1 MIPRIQKAGGSFVG
15 AGRYYLHDKAAD
27 RDMPR
32 AEKPK
37 TDERV
42 WFTDTR
48 NLFALD
54 PERAFVEMWKT
65 AEDQQWLKAQVGG
78 RTSGR
83 ACEDPVK
90 TMSLAWHKEDQPTP
104 EHMVAA
110 ADAFLKHMG
119 WEQHQ
124 AVYIGHRDTE
134 HLHLHIVL
142 NRVNPENG
150 KTLND
155 WRDFPRAQAWALEY
169 EKEHGKVWCVEREIT
184 AAEREKR
191 EPELDHAMRAPA
203 SEKQPA
209 NQHVPHNVIEIARPS
224 QRQFEADEQTRR
236 DQFDQECATLKAE
249 QRTEREAW
257 FKDGKDLFRQL
268 RHDVYDAVRA
278 EQKADW
284 REFYKQAKAA
294 EQHADIATGD
304 AVLRA
309 HHFARDKN
317 WEMAEIALT
326 DYFAVRDDTHDK
338 LLDQKRDI
346 LTVQKEELQRRQ
358 KEACDALL
366 VERKEQYAE
375 LLVRQREERAAM
387 RGAHVQGHSAEFVLE
402 TRAAQAEERQQAND
416 NRQQD
421 AKAPEPAPAATP
433 IVEKI
438 REAVETV
445 APFVAEIVQNERST
459 RLTEPSPGVERTEGP
474 EPMKGAADL
483 AAGGIGAVAGYIA
496 DQMAE
501 LFAPTPPEIRE
512 ARAKEEAKREAEKPA
527 PETALPPSWQRSIE
541 AMIKAI
547 QQENEEKRARGYWE
561 ERDRGKDFGRDR

>member
-48 NLFALD
+48 NLFATD

-65 AEDQQWLKAQVGG
+65 AEDQQWLKTQAGSRTTGG
-78 RTSGR
+78 

-90 TMSLAWHKEDQPTP
+90 TMSLAWHKEDQPSP

-142 NRVNPENG
+142 NKVHPDTG

-155 WRDFPRAQAWALEY
+155 WRDQPRAQAWALAY
-169 EKEHGKVWCVEREIT
+169 EKEHGKVWCVEREIN
-184 AAEREKR
+184 AAERENR
-191 EPELDHAMRAPA
+191 APEFDHAMRAPA

-209 NQHVPHNVIEIARPS
+209 NQHVPHNIVELARPFE
-224 QRQFEADEQTRR
+224 RAFEAAEQERR
-236 DQFDQECATLKAE
+236 DQFDAERATLKAE
-249 QRTEREAW
+249 QRAEREAW
-257 FKDGKDLFRQL
+257 FKEGKDLFRQL

-278 EQKADW
+278 EHKAAW
-284 REFYKQAKAA
+284 RDYYTEAKAA
-294 EQHADIATGD
+294 DQHASAVIGD
-304 AVLRA
+304 ALLRA
-309 HHFARDKN
+309 HHFARAGD
-317 WEMAEIALT
+317 WEKAEQALH
-326 DYFAVRDDTHDK
+326 DPFAVRDDTDMK
-338 LLDQKRDI
+338 LHNQKI
-346 LTVQKEELQRRQ
+346 EIVQAQKDELQRRQ

-366 VERKEQYAE
+366 AERKEQYAE
-375 LLVRQREERAAM
+375 LLVRQREERASM
-387 RGAHVQGHSAEFVLE
+387 RGAHVQGQSAEFVLE
-402 TRAAQAEERQQAND
+402 TRAARAEERQQAND
-416 NRQQD
+416 NRQPE
-421 AKAPEPAPAATP
+421 AKAPEPMPTLEP
-433 IVEKI
+433 IAE
-438 REAVETV
+438 RMRGAVEAA
-445 APFVAEIVQNERST
+445 APIIAEVVQNERST
-459 RLTEPSPGVERTEGP
+459 ALNEPAPGVDRAEGP
-474 EPMKGAADL
+474 EPVKGAADL
-483 AAGGIGAVAGYIA
+483 AAGGIAAVAGYVA
-496 DQMAE
+496 DQLAE
-501 LFAPTPPEIRE
+501 LFAPTPPEVRE
-512 ARAKEEAKREAEKPA
+512 QRAKDEAKRDTEKPA
-527 PETALPPSWQRSIE
+527 KETALPASWQRHIE
-541 AMIKAI
+541 AVIKAI
-547 QQENEEKRARGYWE
+547 QQEEDEKRARGYWE